1 MAYFGNNLCNKGDGK
16 CNDISICWDFTVFKG
31 INFPPK
37 TPAGGAQS
45 TPPGPQLHLVALTC
59 ICLLRLLSQLGP
71 DGPNCNYLVN
81 ALGISNKN
89 DARNMT
95 LSSNFVFI

>member
-45 TPPGPQLHLVALTC
+45 TLPGPQLQMYPPAT
-59 ICLLRLLSQLGP
+59 LGCA
-71 DGPNCNYLVN
+71 NVHML
-81 ALGISNKN
+81 A
-89 DARNMT
+89 T
-95 LSSNFVFI
+95 LAFPIGA